1 MRISTPECATSGEA
15 DDSWVTSSPPE
26 TALMATHAPAL
37 GPELVP
43 VSRQATMRGIVWRQ
57 FRRHP
62 AALFAL
68 AVLGVASVL
77 SLLAPIVS
85 PYDPNA
91 LDLANRWN
99 APSAE
104 HLFGTDKQGR
114 DMLSRILWG
123 GRISLSVGILAMAG
137 SVLVGTVVGALA
149 GFFGG
154 RIDSA
159 LMRLTDFFLT
169 FPQIFVLLF
178 LSYLLRQANIQFFQ
192 GGFGNIV
199 LVIAAT
205 SWMIVA
211 RLVRASFLKLREEEF
226 VAAARS
232 YGAGNARL
240 VLVHILPNAVGPI
253 LVAGTRGV
261 ADAILTESG
270 LSFLGYGIQPPTAS
284 WGNILQDAFTTIGV
298 YPWLTVFPGVMI
310 FITVLALN
318 YLGDALRDALDP
330 YKVVGHMRA

>member
-1 MRISTPECATSGEA
+1 MT
-15 DDSWVTSSPPE
+15 
-26 TALMATHAPAL
+26 THAPAL
-37 GPELVP
+37 GPEV
-43 VSRQATMRGIVWRQ
+43 VAVARQETMRGIVWRQ
-57 FRRHP
+57 FRHHP

-68 AVLGVASVL
+68 AVLGTVGLVSALASL
-77 SLLAPIVS
+77 IA

-91 LDLANRWN
+91 IDLVNRWQ

-123 GRISLSVGILAMAG
+123 GRISLAVGILAMTG
-137 SVLVGTVVGALA
+137 SVLVGTVLGALA

-154 RIDSA
+154 VVDSV

-178 LSYLLRQANIQFFQ
+178 LSYLLRQANIEFFQ

-205 SWMIVA
+205 SWMVVA

-226 VAAARS
+226 IAAARS
-232 YGAGNARL
+232 YGASSGRL

-261 ADAILTESG
+261 ADAILIESG

-298 YPWLTVFPGVMI
+298 YPWLTVFPGFMI

-330 YKVVGHMRA
+330 YKVIGHVHR

>member
-1 MRISTPECATSGEA
+1 M
-15 DDSWVTSSPPE
+15 
-26 TALMATHAPAL
+26 TAGAAPGVRQDTA
-37 GPELVP
+37 VP
-43 VSRQATMRGIVWRQ
+43 RQETMRGIVWRQ

-68 AVLGVASVL
+68 VTLAIVAGAAVLADVIA
-77 SLLAPIVS
+77 
-85 PYDPNA
+85 PYDPNQ
-91 LDLANRWN
+91 LDLLNRWSP
-99 APSAE
+99 PSFE

-114 DMLSRILWG
+114 DMLSRILHG
-123 GRISLSVGILAMAG
+123 GRISLSVGVLAMTCA
-137 SVLVGTVVGALA
+137 VLVGTAIGALA

-154 RIDSA
+154 LVDTV
-159 LMRLTDFFLT
+159 LMRLADFFLT

-178 LSYLLRQANIQFFQ
+178 LSYLLRQAQIEFFQ

-211 RLVRASFLKLREEEF
+211 RLVRVSFLKLREEEF
-226 VAAARS
+226 IAAARS
-232 YGAGNARL
+232 YGAGSRHL
-240 VLVHILPNAVGPI
+240 ILVHILPNAAGPI

-261 ADAILTESG
+261 ADAILIESG
-270 LSFLGYGIQPPTAS
+270 LSFLGYGIQPPAAS
-284 WGNILQDAFTTIGV
+284 WGNILQDAFTTMGV
-298 YPWLTVFPGVMI
+298 YPWLTLFPGFMI

-330 YKVVGHMRA
+330 YKIESAVRR

>member
-1 MRISTPECATSGEA
+1 MAST
-15 DDSWVTSSPPE
+15 
-26 TALMATHAPAL
+26 APATAQ
-37 GPELVP
+37 ELLAAP
-43 VSRQATMRGIVWRQ
+43 RQETMRGLVWRQ

-62 AALFAL
+62 AAIFAL
-68 AVLGVASVL
+68 VVLGIVGLA
-77 SLLAPIVS
+77 SLLAPLLA

-91 LDLANRWN
+91 LDLPHRWQP
-99 APSAE
+99 PSTE

-114 DMLSRILWG
+114 DMLSRILVG
-123 GRISLSVGILAMAG
+123 GRISLSVGILAMTV
-137 SVLVGTVVGALA
+137 SVLVGTAIGAVA

-154 RIDSA
+154 WIDSA

-169 FPQIFVLLF
+169 LPQIFVLLF
-178 LSYLLRQANIQFFQ
+178 LSYLLRQANIEFFQ

-226 VAAARS
+226 IAAARS
-232 YGAGNARL
+232 YGAGSSRL
-240 VLVHILPNAVGPI
+240 IFVHILPNAVGPI

-298 YPWLTVFPGVMI
+298 YPWLTIFPGFMI
-310 FITVLALN
+310 FVTVLALN
-318 YLGDALRDALDP
+318 YMGDALRDALDP
-330 YKVVGHMRA
+330 YKIVGLGRR

>member
-1 MRISTPECATSGEA
+1 MTMASRVVLTNE
-15 DDSWVTSSPPE
+15 DSIAIP
-26 TALMATHAPAL
+26 
-37 GPELVP
+37 
-43 VSRQATMRGIVWRQ
+43 RQDTMRGIVWRQ

-62 AALFAL
+62 AALFSL
-68 AVLGVASVL
+68 AVLGIVAGAAILAGVL
-77 SLLAPIVS
+77 A
-85 PYDPNA
+85 PYDPNE
-91 LDLANRWN
+91 LDLLNRWSP
-99 APSAE
+99 PSPE

-114 DMLSRILWG
+114 DMFSRILYG
-123 GRISLSVGILAMAG
+123 GRVSLSVGILAMLC
-137 SVLVGTVVGALA
+137 SVIIGTVIGSLA
-149 GFFGG
+149 GFFRGLV
-154 RIDSA
+154 DTV

-178 LSYLLRQANIQFFQ
+178 LSYILRQANIEFFQ

-226 VAAARS
+226 IAAARS
-232 YGAGNARL
+232 YGAGSRHL
-240 VLVHILPNAVGPI
+240 VVVHILPNAIGPI

-298 YPWLTVFPGVMI
+298 YPWLTLFPGFMI

-318 YLGDALRDALDP
+318 YMGDALRDALDP
-330 YKVVGHMRA
+330 YKLVGGVRR